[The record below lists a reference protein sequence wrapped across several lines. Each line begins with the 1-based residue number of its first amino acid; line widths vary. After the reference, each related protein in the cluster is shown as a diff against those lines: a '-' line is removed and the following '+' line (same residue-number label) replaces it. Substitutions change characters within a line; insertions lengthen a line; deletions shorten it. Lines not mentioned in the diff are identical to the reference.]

1 MDSEPLFLDLDDL
14 YLNEDYDAPPAQEG
28 DSWLPSD
35 DYNLNSPLLRDK
47 VDLFV
52 KKLNSK
58 ATCQERTALGQHI
71 SLSNLEGTLHY
82 HRFAVCN
89 FLQSKVPP
97 PQNDA
102 HKILQ
107 DVEKG
112 ISSASDIH
120 SAFWRHFGK
129 GLSLQTLD
137 PKWLTD
143 YYDQD
148 FRFRKDL
155 KGIGFFTG

>member
-47 VDLFV
+47 VDLLV

-58 ATCQERTALGQHI
+58 ATCQERTALGHHI

-89 FLQSKVPP
+89 FLQSKV
-97 PQNDA
+97 
-102 HKILQ
+102 L
-107 DVEKG
+107 
-112 ISSASDIH
+112 
-120 SAFWRHFGK
+120 
-129 GLSLQTLD
+129 
-137 PKWLTD
+137 
-143 YYDQD
+143 
-148 FRFRKDL
+148 
-155 KGIGFFTG
+155 